1 MLATLT
7 SRQPGDKV
15 AGVAVVRW
23 VGERKDVRTWT
34 GAVLPR
40 REAEIVDASLRPTT
54 ICVWGHADATALG
67 KIRAPRMVR
76 YEGRVSAWRGRSL
89 NGPVVLCRADI
100 PQTDRGDAAATT
112 WIFRGQV
119 RGPAGDGRG
128 SRFGHGNT
136 WELAL

>member
-1 MLATLT
+1 MRGCACRGTMGLAHL
-7 SRQPGDKV
+7 SCLVRQAEV
-15 AGVAVVRW
+15 ATEQWEEYDTGEGVGKWVRCYDC
-23 VGERKDVRTWT
+23 GQDFH
-34 GAVLPR
+34 GAVD
-40 REAEIVDASLRPTT
+40 V
-54 ICVWGHADATALG
+54 ALG
-67 KIRAPRMVR
+67 WAFWKTYVR
-76 YEGRVSAWRGRSL
+76 
-89 NGPVVLCRADI
+89 RADI